1 MQDKSFSEVIT
12 FTRSTTGTFL
22 NPATGLLETAAINV
36 PRLESAGLLFE
47 QQRVNM
53 ALRSTDFTN
62 ATWAKGALAVAS
74 APGILAPD
82 GTTATKF
89 TEDTSTGVHR
99 VSQGGITATG
109 ATKYCRSVFAKA
121 DGSGRRLYLETDIF
135 GNWVNPGSA
144 RFNLDT
150 GVIEAST
157 VTLDAVGMEP
167 WPNGWYRCWIVATTV
182 AAPPALSFDVQ
193 MADATGPSYT
203 GNGTAGMYAWG
214 AQFEAGDGPSSI
226 IPTVAAQVTRA
237 ADLAYVAASTWLNAD
252 EGTLFVETQNG
263 NNSTSLVL
271 AHLGTSVG
279 TGRISAALSNVKLS
293 RAEIVNDAGVSQ
305 FAQNLGAEIPTDA
318 ILKQAVAYLPA
329 GAQFSSQ
336 GLLGAVS
343 GAVELPTIDRI
354 VLGARGVSAQHMH
367 GYIRRIKYFPYR
379 LTAIQLQALTT

>member
-1 MQDKSFSEVIT
+1 
-12 FTRSTTGTFL
+12 
-22 NPATGLLETAAINV
+22 
-36 PRLESAGLLFE
+36 
-47 QQRVNM
+47 
-53 ALRSTDFTN
+53 
-62 ATWAKGALAVAS
+62 
-74 APGILAPD
+74 
-82 GTTATKF
+82 
-89 TEDTSTGVHR
+89 
-99 VSQGGITATG
+99 
-109 ATKYCRSVFAKA
+109 
-121 DGSGRRLYLETDIF
+121 
-135 GNWVNPGSA
+135 
-144 RFNLDT
+144 
-150 GVIEAST
+150 
-157 VTLDAVGMEP
+157 
-167 WPNGWYRCWIVATTV
+167 
-182 AAPPALSFDVQ
+182 
-193 MADATGPSYT
+193 
-203 GNGTAGMYAWG
+203 MYAWG

-305 FAQNLGAEIPTDA
+305 FAQNLGAAIPTDT

-336 GLLGAVS
+336 GSLGAVS